1 MTVGAELAAARQGL
15 GLSVDEVAARTNVT
29 SERLRALEQMGG
41 VWLPSRVH
49 LPGFVR
55 AYAAA
60 VQLDPDAIAQRY
72 VAELGGASAY
82 TATASSSAVLHPLDD
97 SALDEFSSESG
108 ADNEPTIA
116 SAPTSMTDDQA
127 NRP

>member
-41 VWLPSRVH
+41 VWLPSRAH
-49 LPGFVR
+49 LQGFVR

-72 VAELGGASAY
+72 VAELDIARPSY
-82 TATASSSAVLHPLDD
+82 PATASGAAVPDPVDD
-97 SALDEFSSESG
+97 SALDEFSSE
-108 ADNEPTIA
+108 
-116 SAPTSMTDDQA
+116 
-127 NRP
+127 